1 LSQLIGSRRNLLHS
15 LRESIPF
22 LAREKGSLPRG
33 EMLNLKPLRSR
44 EILWEMKPEDET
56 PGAKLTVPRRD
67 DRVGQLLS
75 RIFRVPATKTI
86 ELDEF
91 GAQVWSRCDGAHS
104 VEQLIHFT
112 CATYKLNRRQG
123 EVSVITFMRMLAQ
136 RRLIGLQPSGIG
148 LKPSGTTL
156 HGKGTANV
164 HRDNRQRPQTKRRRR
179 H

>member
-1 LSQLIGSRRNLLHS
+1 VSRLSLLNS
-15 LRESIPF
+15 LRQTIPF

-33 EMLNLKPLRSR
+33 EMLALKPTRSR
-44 EILWEMKPEDET
+44 EIAWEMKPEDET

-67 DRVGQLLS
+67 DRMGQILS
-75 RIFRVPATKTI
+75 RLFRIPATKTI

-112 CATYKLNRRQG
+112 CDTYKLNRRQG

-136 RRLIGLQPSGIG
+136 RRLIGLQT
-148 LKPSGTTL
+148 SGTPPGGTQSR
-156 HGKGTANV
+156 GKGTSNV
-164 HRDNRQRPQTKRRRR
+164 RSDHRQRPQTKRRRR

>member
-1 LSQLIGSRRNLLHS
+1 MSRLALLHT
-15 LRESIPF
+15 LRQSIPF

-33 EMLNLKPLRSR
+33 EMLALKPMRNR
-44 EILWEMKPEDET
+44 EIVWEMKPEDGL
-56 PGAKLTVPRRD
+56 PGATLTVPRRD
-67 DRVGQLLS
+67 DRVGQILS
-75 RIFRVPATKTI
+75 RVFRIPATKTI

-112 CATYKLNRRQG
+112 CDAYKLNRRQA

-136 RRLIGLQPSGIG
+136 RRLIGLQKGG
-148 LKPSGTTL
+148 LQPSGT
-156 HGKGTANV
+156 HSGGKGTTDV
-164 HRDNRQRPQTKRRRR
+164 RRDHRQRPPTKRRRR

>member
-1 LSQLIGSRRNLLHS
+1 VSRLNLLHT
-15 LRESIPF
+15 LRQSIPF

-33 EMLNLKPLRSR
+33 QMLALKPTRSR
-44 EILWEMKPEDET
+44 EVAWEMKLEDEV

-67 DRVGQLLS
+67 DRIGQLLS
-75 RIFRVPATKTI
+75 RVFHVPTTKTI

-104 VEQLIHFT
+104 VEQLVNFT
-112 CATYKLNRRQG
+112 CDTYKLNRRQA

-136 RRLIGLQPSGIG
+136 RRLIGLKAVGPQPRVNSSSSINGN
-148 LKPSGTTL
+148 
-156 HGKGTANV
+156 GKGTAHV
-164 HRDNRQRPQTKRRRR
+164 RSGERQRPQTKRRRR

>member
-1 LSQLIGSRRNLLHS
+1 MPRLNLLET
-15 LRESIPF
+15 LRQSIPF

-33 EMLNLKPLRSR
+33 EMLTLKPTRLR
-44 EILWEMKPEDET
+44 EVAWEMKDDENS

-67 DRVGQLLS
+67 DRMGQLLS
-75 RIFRVPATKTI
+75 RVFQVPATKTI

-112 CATYKLNRRQG
+112 CDTYKLNRRQA

-136 RRLIGLQPSGIG
+136 RRLIGLRTAGPAPPCVNNS
-148 LKPSGTTL
+148 SN
-156 HGKGTANV
+156 GKGTAHV
-164 HRDNRQRPQTKRRRR
+164 RSGDRQRPQTKRRRR

>member
-1 LSQLIGSRRNLLHS
+1 MSRLNLLHT
-15 LRESIPF
+15 LRQSIPF

-33 EMLNLKPLRSR
+33 QMLALKPTRSR
-44 EILWEMKPEDET
+44 EVTWEMKPDDEV

-67 DRVGQLLS
+67 DRIGQLLS
-75 RIFRVPATKTI
+75 RIFHVPATKTI

-104 VEQLIHFT
+104 VEQLVNFT
-112 CATYKLNRRQG
+112 CDTYKLNRRQA

-136 RRLIGLQPSGIG
+136 RRLIGLKAAGQQPRVGNNYS
-148 LKPSGTTL
+148 SD
-156 HGKGTANV
+156 GKGTAHV
-164 HRDNRQRPQTKRRRR
+164 RSGDRQRPQTKRRRR

>member
-1 LSQLIGSRRNLLHS
+1 MSRLDFLNT
-15 LRESIPF
+15 LRQSIPF

-33 EMLNLKPLRSR
+33 EMLALRPTRSR
-44 EILWEMKPEDET
+44 EIVWEMKSEEDT

-67 DRVGQLLS
+67 DRIGQILS
-75 RIFRVPATKTI
+75 RVFRVPATKTI

-104 VEQLIHFT
+104 VEQLITFT
-112 CATYKLNRRQG
+112 CDTYKLNRRQA

-136 RRLIGLQPSGIG
+136 RRLIGLI
-148 LKPSGTTL
+148 TT
-156 HGKGTANV
+156 GKGTANV
-164 HRDNRQRPQTKRRRR
+164 RSDHRQRPQTKRRRR